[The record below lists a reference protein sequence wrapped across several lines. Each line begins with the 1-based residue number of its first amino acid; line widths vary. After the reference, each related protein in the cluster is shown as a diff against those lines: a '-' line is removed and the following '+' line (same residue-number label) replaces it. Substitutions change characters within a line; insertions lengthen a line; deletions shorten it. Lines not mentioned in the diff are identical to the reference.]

1 MSVVCGSCRNENRDG
16 AKFCKG
22 CGQRLVSAAALK
34 PASGASPVIRSDW
47 PDTDRMPLRTAA
59 PPVPASRALPAPPA
73 APAKNRSADRKSGPG
88 MTGVVGL
95 LLAVALAGGAGWY
108 AYSKRT
114 VAVAP
119 AGQSL
124 PVVAASPVPVPAPA
138 PVPPAAA
145 PMVSQTPVVETAV
158 PAPAPPEEPVAPLPA
173 PAPPPQAEAA
183 KPVAAVARKPRKP
196 PPPAAPAAVPQPAAA
211 TPPSIPPPP
220 LEIAAAPASP
230 ATACAGQ
237 GFFARARCMAAQCAR
252 DDLRSHAQCDA
263 VRRQQKVDEERRN
276 PSLLN

>member
-1 MSVVCGSCRNENRDG
+1 MSVVCGSCRTENRDG

-34 PASGASPVIRSDW
+34 LASGVSPVIRSDW

-59 PPVPASRALPAPPA
+59 PPVPASRHLPAPPA
-73 APAKNRSADRKSGPG
+73 APAKNRTADRKSGPG
-88 MTGVVGL
+88 MAGVVGL

-114 VAVAP
+114 VAAAP
-119 AGQSL
+119 ARQSL
-124 PVVAASPVPVPAPA
+124 PVVAASPVPVP
-138 PVPPAAA
+138 PAAA
-145 PMVSQTPVVETAV
+145 PVASQTPAVETAV

-173 PAPPPQAEAA
+173 PAPPPPADVA
-183 KPVAAVARKPRKP
+183 KPVAAAAVRKPRKP
-196 PPPAAPAAVPQPAAA
+196 LPAAPVVVPQPAAV
-211 TPPSIPPPP
+211 TPPSLPPPP
-220 LEIAAAPASP
+220 VEVAAAPASP

-252 DDLRSHAQCDA
+252 DDLRSHDQCDA